1 MRRISYERPVTMQ
14 FSGFIEASND
24 AKSADHVF
32 DLLCKETA
40 SLGYGKIGFF
50 ALENGTSQK
59 PAAPL
64 DQGNSGPILISNF
77 PEDFV
82 RAYTEQRRH
91 EVDPV
96 LAMVPNTL
104 TPLVWDEV
112 VGRMTLSEEQKLLCR
127 ERLDAGIHDEI
138 CCPVHGPG
146 GQTFALRFA
155 LEEPGPC
162 DRNHLSAL
170 QVLAIHFYYAYS
182 KHPQKSHE
190 PNEPVVAPQGVDA
203 PNGMDD
209 SERIALPEACVLSPR
224 EQECMLW
231 TARGKSASSISV
243 ILGLSENTV
252 NFYVK
257 NAMKKLGTTNRVIA
271 VVLAVRAGLI
281 EP

>member
-1 MRRISYERPVTMQ
+1 MQ

-32 DLLCKETA
+32 DLLCKETVP
-40 SLGYGKIGFF
+40 LGYGKIGFF
-50 ALENGTSQK
+50 ALENGASQE
-59 PAAPL
+59 PDP
-64 DQGNSGPILISNF
+64 DEDNSGPILISNY
-77 PEDFV
+77 PENFL
-82 RAYTEQRRH
+82 RAYTDQRRY
-91 EVDPV
+91 EVDPL

-104 TPLVWDEV
+104 SPLVWEEV
-112 VGRMTLSEEQKLLCR
+112 VGRMTLSEEQRLLCR
-127 ERLDAGIHDEI
+127 ERLEAGIHDEI

-182 KHPQKSHE
+182 KHPQKLTE
-190 PNEPVVAPQGVDA
+190 PAEPTDAPQGL
-203 PNGMDD
+203 DD
-209 SERIALPEACVLSPR
+209 SERIPVPEACVLSPR
-224 EQECMLW
+224 ERECMLW